1 MSKSIAL
8 AAFSLAVLAPVSAF
22 AQPAPDTPPVV
33 IDINCVWTAMP
44 ADLRKSLTAAAP
56 SSEAIT
62 KALFADAAVTDS
74 VAQRCGVP
82 MTHEAGVQ
90 FGKVIV
96 YKAFETW
103 AASQLV
109 AQAGVDARA
118 LARVWDG
125 VSPASRA
132 VFAADAAHGT
142 GLLPDAQ
149 RDEVSAGAKTLH
161 LNGSAETEML
171 GFYLISRS
179 ELEVLS
185 PPR

>member
-1 MSKSIAL
+1 MWKFIAPAAL
-8 AAFSLAVLAPVSAF
+8 ALACLAPVSALSQS
-22 AQPAPDTPPVV
+22 ATDTPVV

-44 ADLRKSLTAAAP
+44 VDLRKSLIAAAP
-56 SSEAIT
+56 SPESIV

-82 MTHEAGVQ
+82 MTHAAGEQ
-90 FGKVIV
+90 FGKVVV
-96 YKAFETW
+96 YKVFETW
-103 AASQLV
+103 AVSQLV
-109 AQAGVDARA
+109 SQGSVDPRA

-125 VSPASRA
+125 VPAASRA

-149 RDEVSAGAKTLH
+149 RDEVSAGAKTLG

-179 ELEVLS
+179 ELETLS